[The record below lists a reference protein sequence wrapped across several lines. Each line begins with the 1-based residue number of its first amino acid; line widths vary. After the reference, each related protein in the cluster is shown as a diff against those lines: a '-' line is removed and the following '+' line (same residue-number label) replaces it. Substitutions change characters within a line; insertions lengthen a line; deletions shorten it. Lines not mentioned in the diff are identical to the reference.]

1 MVNWQDYIGSDP
13 NVLLGKPCIKGTRLS
28 VEFIV
33 KLWASEWTEEM
44 ILKNYPGL
52 TKVHLSAVAG
62 FIHFLF
68 ENKKVK
74 LSQKIFDSHGRT
86 TKN

>member
-13 NVLLGKPCIKGTRLS
+13 KILLGKPCIKGTRLS

-44 ILKNYPGL
+44 IIENYPGI
-52 TKVHLSAVAG
+52 TRAHLAAVAAY
-62 FIHFLF
+62 IHSLIEDGLLF
-68 ENKKVK
+68 ELTAKAA
-74 LSQKIFDSHGRT
+74 
-86 TKN
+86 